1 MGGQSRFY
9 RRAKILV
16 PLESIFQAD
25 YNGISSTALTITQQ
39 KGNKKM

>member
-9 RRAKILV
+9 RRTKILV
-16 PLESIFQAD
+16 SLESIFQAD
-25 YNGISSTALTITQQ
+25 YNGISSTALTITHQ